1 MVVGCWWGVSHV
13 KFDSKAFLKEAGAFL
28 LIAIFVFAL
37 SAISLFS
44 QVSSSVLASVS
55 MEPAGYVGYCD
66 AHYGASN
73 RASLLQVI
81 SDIETSPAETYR
93 ERIYVLDKETGE
105 VISTGNVAEE
115 VTEELNRQVNEKLI
129 VIDGR
134 ACKVTDYDHYKVLV
148 QADLTSLY
156 GQYLLEFGV
165 LAFSMVQTA
174 LIALMLLAAAHRF
187 SAAGSHPRLVAG
199 IALMLFVVG
208 SFAGETLYVENRL
221 TDNIVESE
229 KQTLVADLKY
239 LCENHGSFEAFG
251 KEDLLE
257 VGNNIAEAS
266 VTLAGVGA
274 PEGAAAGTQ
283 TEADAATTAAQA
295 EADAAAQGEV
305 SSDGRAPDAE
315 PSAEFVDSLTITLNE
330 DAIANQKRSCY
341 IQAALMFL
349 LAAILLH
356 EYHKASRARLALA
369 AKSQLAELAP
379 TDRRMRSV
387 LLLNGICMSAFSIVN
402 VLRIRQVVM
411 LRWEND
417 PAGFISAIF
426 TVTMLAGVLGSFLSS
441 TVLRKCGSV
450 KGYAIFVLLVG
461 IVGAIGCGASQ
472 NLAVFVV
479 GLMLFNLAR
488 SQMMM
493 IGDFYTTL
501 IDDAARKDYCQVEF
515 ASGESIGQVV
525 GNIAGGVI
533 STVVSYG
540 FVQIVSGVLMA
551 LSVLVCLRF
560 SANEL
565 AVRGGACARA
575 TKSIGSVIGLMRH
588 GSVFVYVACIL
599 LPDSVAYMLVQYK
612 LPLDVA
618 ALGMSTVVLSFAKTM
633 QKVVRVY
640 ANPLY
645 HVIGRHLSPAAHL
658 VLFVV
663 LDGLVVLAY
672 LLSSSIVGLVV
683 CVAGLGL
690 VNGMGYY
697 ATTKMFREMPVLASV
712 PEADRMVGLNLGRR
726 AGDAVA
732 PTLLTAFSHGVALP
746 LMIMVAPFVYLVDLK
761 RAER

>member
-1 MVVGCWWGVSHV
+1 
-13 KFDSKAFLKEAGAFL
+13 
-28 LIAIFVFAL
+28 
-37 SAISLFS
+37 
-44 QVSSSVLASVS
+44 

-93 ERIYVLDKETGE
+93 ERVYVLDKEAGE
-105 VISTGNVAEE
+105 VISTGDVAEE
-115 VTEELNRQVNEKLI
+115 VAEELNRQVNEKLI

-174 LIALMLLAAAHRF
+174 LIALVLLAAAHRF
-187 SAAGSHPRLVAG
+187 SAAGSRPRLVAG

-266 VTLAGVGA
+266 VTLAGVGT
-274 PEGAAAGTQ
+274 PEDTAASAQ
-283 TEADAATTAAQA
+283 TEADAATTGARA
-295 EADAAAQGEV
+295 EVDAAVTAQV
-305 SSDGRAPDAE
+305 SSGV
-315 PSAEFVDSLTITLNE
+315 PSAEFVDSLAITLNE

-341 IQAALMFL
+341 IQAALMFM

-356 EYHKASRARLALA
+356 EYHKAARARLALA

-411 LRWEND
+411 LRWEDD

-697 ATTKMFREMPVLASV
+697 ATTKMFREMPALASV

-746 LMIMVAPFVYLVDLK
+746 LMIMVAPFIYLVDLS

>member
-1 MVVGCWWGVSHV
+1 M
-13 KFDSKAFLKEAGAFL
+13 FL
-28 LIAIFVFAL
+28 LIAVFVFAL

-66 AHYGASN
+66 AHYGAFN
-73 RASLLQVI
+73 KASLLQVI
-81 SDIETSPAETYR
+81 GDIETSPAETYR

-105 VISTGNVAEE
+105 VISTGNVAEG

-129 VIDGR
+129 IIDGQ
-134 ACKVTDYDHYKVLV
+134 ACKVVDYDHYKVLV
-148 QADLTSLY
+148 RADLTSLY

-165 LAFSMVQTA
+165 LAFAMVQTA
-174 LIALMLLAAAHRF
+174 LIALVLLAAAHRF
-187 SAAGSHPRLVAG
+187 SAAGSRARLVAS

-221 TDNIVESE
+221 TDNIVENE

-257 VGNNIAEAS
+257 AGNNIAEAS
-266 VTLAGVGA
+266 VTLAGVGV
-274 PEGAAAGTQ
+274 PEDAAAGAQVDADAATTAAQ
-283 TEADAATTAAQA
+283 ADAAADAATTAAQA
-295 EADAAAQGEV
+295 EADAAAQAEG
-305 SSDGRAPDAE
+305 SSDGQAPDAE

-356 EYHKASRARLALA
+356 EYHKAARVRLALA

-411 LRWEND
+411 LRWEDN

-472 NLAVFVV
+472 NLVIFVV

-560 SANEL
+560 SASEL
-565 AVRGGACARA
+565 AVRGGDDARA
-575 TKSIGSVIGLMRH
+575 AKSMGSVVGLMRH

-697 ATTKMFREMPVLASV
+697 ATTKMFREMPALASV

-732 PTLLTAFSHGVALP
+732 PTLLTAFSHGVTLP
-746 LMIMVAPFVYLVDLK
+746 LMIMAAPFIYLACLK
-761 RAER
+761 RADR

>member
-1 MVVGCWWGVSHV
+1 MGGVRRV
-13 KFDSKAFLKEAGAFL
+13 KFDSKTYIKEAGAFL
-28 LIAIFVFAL
+28 LIAVFVFAL

-81 SDIETSPAETYR
+81 SDIETSPAETYK
-93 ERIYVLDKETGE
+93 ERIYVLDKDTGE
-105 VISTGNVAEE
+105 VISTGDVAEE
-115 VTEELNRQVNEKLI
+115 VTAELNRQVNEKLI

-148 QADLTSLY
+148 QADLTGLY

-174 LIALMLLAAAHRF
+174 LIALVLLAAAHRF
-187 SAAGSHPRLVAG
+187 SSAGSRPRLVAG

-239 LCENHGSFEAFG
+239 LCENHGPFEAFG

-274 PEGAAAGTQ
+274 LEDAAAGSQ
-283 TEADAATTAAQA
+283 ADADAATTAAQA
-295 EADAAAQGEV
+295 DADADAAQGEG
-305 SSDGRAPDAE
+305 SSDGQAPDAD

-330 DAIANQKRSCY
+330 DAVSNQKRSCY

-356 EYHKASRARLALA
+356 EYHKAARARLALA
-369 AKSQLAELAP
+369 AKSQLVELAP
-379 TDRRMRSV
+379 ADRRMRSV

-411 LRWEND
+411 LRWEDN

-461 IVGAIGCGASQ
+461 IVGAVGCGASQ

-501 IDDAARKDYCQVEF
+501 IGDAGRKDYCQVEF

-540 FVQIVSGVLMA
+540 FVQIVSGALMA

-560 SANEL
+560 SASEL
-565 AVRGGACARA
+565 AVRGGDGARA
-575 TKSIGSVIGLMRH
+575 TKSMGSVVGLMRH

-645 HVIGRHLSPAAHL
+645 HVIGRRLSPAAHL

-697 ATTKMFREMPVLASV
+697 ATTKMFREMPELASV

-732 PTLLTAFSHGVALP
+732 PTLLTAFSHSVALP
-746 LMIMVAPFVYLVDLK
+746 LMIMAAPFIYLVDLN

>member
-1 MVVGCWWGVSHV
+1 M

-28 LIAIFVFAL
+28 LIAVFVFAL

-73 RASLLQVI
+73 RASLLQFI

-93 ERIYVLDKETGE
+93 ERIYVLDKEAGE
-105 VISTGNVAEE
+105 VISTGDVAEE
-115 VTEELNRQVNEKLI
+115 VTEELNRQVNERLI

-134 ACKVTDYDHYKVLV
+134 ACKVTDYDNYKVLV

-174 LIALMLLAAAHRF
+174 LIALVLLAAAHRF
-187 SAAGSHPRLVAG
+187 SAAGSRPRLVAG

-283 TEADAATTAAQA
+283 TEADAAVTARA
-295 EADAAAQGEV
+295 
-305 SSDGRAPDAE
+305 SSGA

-356 EYHKASRARLALA
+356 EYHKAARARLALA

-540 FVQIVSGVLMA
+540 FVQVVSGVLMA

-560 SANEL
+560 NASEL

-746 LMIMVAPFVYLVDLK
+746 LMIMVAPFIYLVDLK